1 MARVLVTVMTLAF
14 ISARSCASKDNA
26 CLWASE
32 VEFLQ
37 HLSSD
42 DLFLLCEL
50 VGLVPRE
57 RETISG
63 GSPVE
68 MRDSLRC
75 LPRES
80 KYLLSRALS
89 ELGHV
94 TYQAPAAHA
103 LPLEHRL
110 KHSLDELYQQRCKE
124 PSDINEHL
132 PVLRR
137 YASKCATVAEM
148 GIRGLVSTYAF
159 LKGLAESTLPDKKLW
174 CVDIQHVDIEPEKE
188 MASRAGI
195 DLQFFQMRSTHVTFP
210 HPVDL
215 LFIDTFHVYGQL
227 KRELAQHH
235 ANVTK
240 FIILHDTTVDGEYG
254 EVVRYG
260 FTYFPDILMYENEFD
275 MPQEEL
281 MQGLWPAVEEFLEN
295 HPEWR
300 LEHRFTHNS
309 GLTILARGSRGA
321 GGEEEEGEEEGEDVI
336 ERRNWRGYSQRGG
349 LTNKAL
355 T

>member
-132 PVLRR
+132 PVAPACL
-137 YASKCATVAEM
+137 
-148 GIRGLVSTYAF
+148 
-159 LKGLAESTLPDKKLW
+159 
-174 CVDIQHVDIEPEKE
+174 
-188 MASRAGI
+188 
-195 DLQFFQMRSTHVTFP
+195 
-210 HPVDL
+210 
-215 LFIDTFHVYGQL
+215 
-227 KRELAQHH
+227 
-235 ANVTK
+235 
-240 FIILHDTTVDGEYG
+240 
-254 EVVRYG
+254 EVC
-260 FTYFPDILMYENEFD
+260 DCC
-275 MPQEEL
+275 
-281 MQGLWPAVEEFLEN
+281 
-295 HPEWR
+295 
-300 LEHRFTHNS
+300 
-309 GLTILARGSRGA
+309 
-321 GGEEEEGEEEGEDVI
+321 
-336 ERRNWRGYSQRGG
+336 
-349 LTNKAL
+349 
-355 T
+355 